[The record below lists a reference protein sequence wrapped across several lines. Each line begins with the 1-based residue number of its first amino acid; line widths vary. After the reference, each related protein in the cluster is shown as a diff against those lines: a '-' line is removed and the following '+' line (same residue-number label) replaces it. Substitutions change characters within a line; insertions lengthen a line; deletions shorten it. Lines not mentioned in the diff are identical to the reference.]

1 MVDLSEI
8 AAEVTLIAPR
18 ISRKILSDI
27 FQSFDISHAQLCVIG
42 ALMHHGPMHTADI
55 VRELNVAA
63 PTASGI
69 INRLEKAGYVKRSAD
84 PNDRRAVIVVLTPQG
99 VKMADTLRTTVA
111 KRWQDLLAKIP
122 REDAEKYLEILRKIK
137 EAL

>member
-1 MVDLSEI
+1 MTELSDI

-18 ISRKILSDI
+18 ISRKILSDV
-27 FQSFDISHAQLCVIG
+27 FQSFDISHAQLCVIST
-42 ALMHHGPMHTADI
+42 LIHHGPMHTADI

-69 INRLEKAGYVKRSAD
+69 IGRLEKAGYVKRSPD
-84 PNDRRAVIVVLTPQG
+84 PVDRRAVIVELTPQG
-99 VKMADTLRTTVA
+99 TAMAETLRTTVA
-111 KRWQDLLAKIP
+111 RRWQSLLEKIP
-122 REDAEKYLEILRKIK
+122 REDAEKYVEILRKIK